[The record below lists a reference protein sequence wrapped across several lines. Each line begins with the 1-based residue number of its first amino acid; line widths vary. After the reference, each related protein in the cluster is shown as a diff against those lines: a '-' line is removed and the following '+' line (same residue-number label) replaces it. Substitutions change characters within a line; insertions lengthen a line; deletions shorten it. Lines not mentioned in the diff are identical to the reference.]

1 MPRPSISVMLDCGA
15 FSAWRRG
22 EVIDLPAYIEF
33 VKRHQH
39 LLDCYVALDVIPGS
53 LGRAPGSLKRPRTL
67 EEIKV
72 SGAQSYANLQAM
84 KAAGLRHAIP
94 TFHQGEELCWL
105 ERMLRD
111 GESYIGISP
120 AKNMPWYIQ
129 QPWLDRIFAILTDRA
144 GNPLV
149 KTHGFGI
156 ASVDFLKRYP
166 FFSVDTAG
174 WCSAAAKGKIYAPS
188 YANGSPNYLCRP
200 TLVTISQESERK
212 PPKHKYNRDRQLAN
226 LAPEAQT
233 NVAHFIVT
241 KAKRTLAEVKR
252 SPEARAG
259 VFAAYYQGPHRRAPG
274 QHSLRAAEI
283 VARQRVESLGRTDSG
298 TRANQML
305 TAETLFLHA
314 ERQAMDSSTGR
325 GRCPP
330 SPAVLLAL
338 EGQARRAGKLCEW
351 VSLEDEGP
359 AEGPGAVG
367 KGSKPPCR

>member
-1 MPRPSISVMLDCGA
+1 MLDCGA

-33 VKRHQH
+33 VKSYEH

-67 EEIKV
+67 AEIKV

-84 KAAGLRHAIP
+84 KEAGLRRAIP

-129 QPWLDRIFAILTDRA
+129 QPWLDRIFAIVTDRA
-144 GNPLV
+144 GNALV
-149 KTHGFGI
+149 KIHGFGI

-166 FFSVDTAG
+166 FFSCDTAG

-188 YANGSPNYLCRP
+188 YANGSPSYLCRP
-200 TLVTISQESERK
+200 TLVTISQESEQK
-212 PPKHKYNRDRQLAN
+212 PPKHKYNRDRQFTKLT
-226 LAPEAQT
+226 PEAQT

-241 KAKRTLAEVKR
+241 KAERTLAEVKR
-252 SPEARAG
+252 SPEARAQA
-259 VFAAYYQGPHRRAPG
+259 FAAYYQALIAALPDNIRFAQPK
-274 QHSLRAAEI
+274 SLHATEREVWEWLMA
-283 VARQRVESLGRTDSG
+283 ARQPIKLSRPKLYFSTQNDKQWIRALAAVGARDHLLSFAYLKERPGVLASYLG
-298 TRANQML
+298 
-305 TAETLFLHA
+305 
-314 ERQAMDSSTGR
+314 
-325 GRCPP
+325 
-330 SPAVLLAL
+330 
-338 EGQARRAGKLCEW
+338 
-351 VSLEDEGP
+351 LEDAG
-359 AEGPGAVG
+359 
-367 KGSKPPCR
+367 PPCR

>member
-1 MPRPSISVMLDCGA
+1 MPPPSIKVMLDCGA

-22 EVIDLPAYIEF
+22 ETIDLPAYIEF
-33 VKRHQH
+33 VKRHEH

-53 LGRAPGSLKRPRTL
+53 LGRAPGSLKRPRTVA
-67 EEIKV
+67 EVKV

-84 KAAGLRHAIP
+84 KNAGLRQAIP

-111 GESYIGISP
+111 GESYIGLSP
-120 AKNMPWYIQ
+120 AKNMSWDIQ
-129 QPWLDRIFAILTDRA
+129 QPWLDRIFAIVTDRA
-144 GNPLV
+144 GHPLV
-149 KTHGFGI
+149 KIHGFGI

-166 FFSVDTAG
+166 FFSVDRAG

-259 VFAAYYQGPHRRAPG
+259 VFAAYYQA
-274 QHSLRAAEI
+274 LIAALPDNI
-283 VARQRVESLGRTDSG
+283 RFAQPKS
-298 TRANQML
+298 
-305 TAETLFLHA
+305 LHA
-314 ERQAMDSSTGR
+314 SEWKVWEELIAAREPIKCSRPKLYFSTQNDKQWIR
-325 GRCPP
+325 VLA
-330 SPAVLLAL
+330 AVDARHHLLSYWHL
-338 EGQARRAGKLCEW
+338 KDR
-351 VSLEDEGP
+351 
-359 AEGPGAVG
+359 PGVLASYVNG
-367 KGSKPPCR
+367 